1 MKSEIP
7 DGLVIA
13 NDTKIL
19 FLILD
24 GLGGL
29 QNDEHGGTELEVA
42 QTPNLDAL
50 AARSSCGLSTPIAP
64 GVTPGSGPGHFA
76 LFGYDPIET
85 NIGRGVQE
93 AAGMEF
99 PLQEKDVA
107 VRFNFATVD
116 KEGKVIDRR
125 AGRIS
130 TEDNERICEALR
142 RNITLGSEIEMFIET
157 VKEHRGVLVLRGDGL
172 SAAIEDTD
180 PQQVGLMPLD
190 PVPAEPEA
198 ASTAALVKEFISQ
211 AKEVLSKEEKA
222 NMLLFRGF
230 SKNTGFRSMKER
242 FGLDAVAIA
251 SYPMYKGVAHLL
263 GMTVVPDL
271 STIHDEI
278 AALKAHYEKF
288 DFFFFHVKYTDS
300 RGEDGDFDAK
310 VKVIEE
316 VDGLVPEI
324 LSLSFDVVVVTGDHS
339 TPAKMAS
346 HSWHELPVL
355 IAAKDCRVDRVTQ
368 FDEISCI
375 QGALGNVRSKDLMTL
390 ALAHA
395 HRLEKFGA

>member
-1 MKSEIP
+1 MKPEIP
-7 DGLVIA
+7 DSLVITG
-13 NDTKIL
+13 DTKIL

-24 GLGGL
+24 GVGGL

-42 QTPNLDAL
+42 KTPNLDAL

-93 AAGMEF
+93 AAGIGF
-99 PLQEKDVA
+99 PFQARDVA

-116 KEGKVIDRR
+116 EEGKVMDRR

-130 TEDNERICEALR
+130 TEDNERICDALR
-142 RNITLGSEIEMFIET
+142 RNITLGPEIEMFIET

-198 ASTAALVKEFISQ
+198 APTVAVVKEFIAQ
-211 AKEVLSKEEKA
+211 AKKVLSKEEKA

-230 SKNTGFRSMKER
+230 SKNIDFRSMKER

-263 GMTVVPDL
+263 GMTVIPDL
-271 STIHDEI
+271 ATIEDEI
-278 AALKAHYEKF
+278 AALKAHHDKF

-300 RGEDGDFDAK
+300 RGEDGDFAAK

-316 VDGLVPEI
+316 VDGLLPEI

-339 TPAKMAS
+339 TPATMAS

-355 IAAKDCRVDRVTQ
+355 IAAEDCRVDRVTQ

-375 QGALGNVRSKDLMTL
+375 QGSLGRFLSKDLMTL

>member
-7 DGLVIA
+7 DSLVIA

-42 QTPNLDAL
+42 QAPNLDAL

-93 AAGMEF
+93 AAGIGF
-99 PLQEKDVA
+99 PLQAKDVA

-116 KEGKVIDRR
+116 EEGKVIDRR
-125 AGRIS
+125 AGRIA

-198 ASTAALVKEFISQ
+198 APTAAVVKDFISQ

-230 SKNTGFRSMKER
+230 SKNIDFRSMKER

-271 STIHDEI
+271 ATIHDEI

-288 DFFFFHVKYTDS
+288 DFFFFHIKYTDS

-316 VDGLVPEI
+316 VDGLLPEI

-368 FDEISCI
+368 FDELSCI

>member
-7 DGLVIA
+7 DSLVIA

-42 QTPNLDAL
+42 QAPNLDAL
-50 AARSSCGLSTPIAP
+50 AARSSCGLATPIAP

-93 AAGMEF
+93 AAGIGF
-99 PLQEKDVA
+99 PLQAKDVA

-116 KEGKVIDRR
+116 EEGKVIDRR
-125 AGRIS
+125 AGRIA

-198 ASTAALVKEFISQ
+198 APTAAVVKDFISQ

-230 SKNTGFRSMKER
+230 SKNIDFRSMKER

-271 STIHDEI
+271 ATIHDEI

-288 DFFFFHVKYTDS
+288 DFFFFHIKYTDS

-316 VDGLVPEI
+316 VDGLLPEI

-368 FDEISCI
+368 FDELSCI